1 PARRT
6 QRQRREATIA
16 KLLDAT
22 LAALI
27 DVGYT
32 RASIKEICLRAGVS
46 DGGLF
51 RHFQSRLDLILA
63 AADHIAQ
70 RELENIRRQVAKADL
85 GAEPPAVIGPIVRE
99 PRPAPT
105 TRPSRRP

>member
-1 PARRT
+1 MSSATTRPSTISTVTAVKGTQATSSPARRT

-22 LAALI
+22 IDALI

-32 RASIKEICLRAGVS
+32 RASIREICLRAGVS

-51 RHFQSRLDLILA
+51 RHFQSRLDLIVA
-63 AADHIAQ
+63 AADHIAE
-70 RELENIRRQVAKADL
+70 RELENIRRQVEKA
-85 GAEPPAVIGPIVRE
+85 
-99 PRPAPT
+99 
-105 TRPSRRP
+105 